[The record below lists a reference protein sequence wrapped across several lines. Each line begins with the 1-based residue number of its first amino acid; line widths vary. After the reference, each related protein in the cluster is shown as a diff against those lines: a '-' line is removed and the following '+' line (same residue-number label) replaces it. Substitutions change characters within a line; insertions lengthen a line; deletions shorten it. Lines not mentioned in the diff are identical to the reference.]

1 MGLLKKLKRIWR
13 YFGPGLITGAA
24 DDDPAGIATYA
35 IAGTKLGFS
44 SLWTAFFTFP
54 LMTAIQEMC
63 ARIGI
68 ITKMGLAGVL
78 KKHYPFI
85 LLIFIAL
92 LMVSSNIFNIGA
104 DISGMS
110 AATNLI
116 VPFISPK
123 IFSLIYSGLIVY
135 LMITLNFKKMI
146 RDFKIYNYAQ
156 AYFKQRNL
164 IHNHCRFW
172 NHYFALSFFLADNRR
187 SN

>member
-63 ARIGI
+63 ARIGV
-68 ITKMGLAGVL
+68 ITKLGLAGVL

-85 LLIFIAL
+85 ILIFVAL

-110 AATNLI
+110 AASNLI
-116 VPFISPK
+116 LPFVPPK
-123 IFSLIYSGLIVY
+123 AFALFYSVLVIGLVVA
-135 LMITLNFKKMI
+135 LNFKKLI
-146 RDFKIYNYAQ
+146 NY
-156 AYFKQRNL
+156 
-164 IHNHCRFW
+164 
-172 NHYFALSFFLADNRR
+172 
-187 SN
+187 